1 MSDSE
6 FQRISALFE
15 ASIAGTLTPQQKE
28 DLESALAESEPLRVA
43 YLQAMSMHL
52 DLDQL
57 SRSDEDVPELVK
69 TSAAVQGPNH
79 HRPWQSRLFLA
90 GLAASVLVVS
100 SLFALLRTNPK
111 SDPVAVVPPASEEE
125 DHAPTIVEAANATL
139 FGQGG
144 DPTPGQKMMIGQ
156 KYVLTKGYLGIE
168 FQSGARAVIQAPSVF
183 TAKGRESLLVRSG
196 KCSVYAPPGAEG
208 FELLSPSAEIVDL
221 GTRFVVEIAET
232 GETQLVVVEGEATL
246 SSLEPGEQPI
256 MHLRSGDRAQ
266 VEPGMAPQMSQGSL
280 STQAY
285 LDRLPDRII
294 RYDATH
300 IDDYADELLS
310 LTIQRNGVISTIDRD
325 QLIPARVVH
334 FDAGQNVAT
343 FCTKMGDSLPTGED
357 RLKLLHGDFS
367 LVTGIINP
375 AARPGKDIS
384 MVVEFGEPI
393 VNAPGPD
400 LVIFDLQLL
409 VYDPNGDKLVLRSG
423 DERSD
428 RPELTIEQFDIGLNS
443 PYALDLYP
451 HCTYRSQELTRSVD
465 DLKEHD
471 FMHGLQVNIDARALA
486 VAIDLS
492 DLGYDEGE
500 SMQQLEFLSGTGG
513 IDPVLIVGLRP

>member
-6 FQRISALFE
+6 FQRVSALFE
-15 ASIAGTLTPQQKE
+15 ASIAGTLTPQQQE

-57 SRSDEDVPELVK
+57 SRSDEDIPELVK
-69 TSAAVQGPNH
+69 TTGQTVGPNH
-79 HRPWQSRLFLA
+79 HSPWQSRFYLA
-90 GLAASVLVVS
+90 GLAASVLAVVS
-100 SLFALLRTNPK
+100 LVTYLLTITQTN
-111 SDPVAVVPPASEEE
+111 PVAVAPQNTKE
-125 DHAPTIVEAANATL
+125 DFAPIIVEAANATL

-144 DPTPGQKMMIGQ
+144 DPVPGQKVAIGQ
-156 KYVLTKGYLGIE
+156 KYVLTKGFLGIE

-196 KCSVYAPPGAEG
+196 KCSIYAPPGAEG

-221 GTRFVVEIAET
+221 GTRFVVDIAET

-246 SSLEPGEQPI
+246 SSLEEGERPI
-256 MHLRSGDRAQ
+256 MHLRSGDMAQ
-266 VEPGMAPQMSQGSL
+266 VEPGMPPQRSIGSL
-280 STQAY
+280 SSRAY

-294 RYDATH
+294 RYETTM
-300 IDDYADELLS
+300 IDSYADELLN
-310 LTIQRNGVISTIDRD
+310 LTVQRDGVISTTDRD

-334 FDAGQNVAT
+334 FESGEDVAT
-343 FCTKMGDSLPTGED
+343 FCTKMGDHLPTGED

-367 LVTGIINP
+367 LVTGILNP
-375 AARPGKDIS
+375 TARKGHEVPMRLAFD
-384 MVVEFGEPI
+384 EAI

-400 LVIFDLQLL
+400 IVIFDLQLL

-423 DERSD
+423 DDRSE
-428 RPELTIEQFDIGLNS
+428 RPELIVEQFDIGLNS
-443 PYALDLYP
+443 PYALDLFP
-451 HCTYRSQELTRSVD
+451 HCTYRSQKVTRSVE
-465 DLKEHD
+465 DLKQND
-471 FMHGLQVNIDARALA
+471 FMHGRQVNIDARALA

-500 SMQQLEFLSGTGG
+500 SLQQLEFLSGTGG
-513 IDPVLIVGLRP
+513 IDPVLVVGLRP